1 MSSITQ
7 PASFNVSKCSLSAA
21 KASTAIAGFKSAYL
35 NYGDGSSLTFQTPSL
50 PSPFGLSVFDKST
63 PPKYTVDV
71 ALRGYED
78 NAKVKAFYNAL
89 EALDNFMIDQGV
101 KNSKAWF
108 GKEKSREVIE
118 DSYTSLL
125 KWSKD
130 KNTGERKPYP
140 PSLKIKLT
148 KKYGSDDFEC
158 KFYTAK
164 SEPIT
169 DTPIEDILV
178 KRSEMTAIIQCT
190 GVYIANGKF
199 GLGFKAVQIRMDKV
213 PSSGIGSSY
222 AFGDDGGDEAQETFQ
237 QKGPAFSE
245 PAEFSSK
252 PSRKPVVED
261 SESEAEEET
270 EVAAPPPPKP
280 APVPQVAEESEDE
293 EVAPAPVPKKPV
305 ITKKKVV
312 AAVGKK

>member
-1 MSSITQ
+1 MSSIVQ
-7 PASFNVSKCSLSAA
+7 PASFNVSKLSMSAV
-21 KASTAIAGFKSAYL
+21 KASAQIAGFKSAYL
-35 NYGDGSSLTFQTPSL
+35 NYGDGTSLTFQTPSL

-63 PPKYTVDV
+63 PPKYTVDI

-89 EALDNFMIDQGV
+89 EALDTYMIDQGV
-101 KNSKAWF
+101 KNSKSWF

-148 KKYGSDDFEC
+148 KKYGTDDFEC

-164 SEPIT
+164 SEPIQ

-178 KRSEMTAIIQCT
+178 KRAEMTCLIQCT

-213 PSSGIGSSY
+213 PSSGIGNSY
-222 AFGDDGGDEAQETFQ
+222 AFGEDGEEAQETFKQ
-237 QKGPAFSE
+237 TGPAFSE
-245 PAEFSSK
+245 PAEFGAK
-252 PSRKPVVED
+252 PSRKPIVED
-261 SESEAEEET
+261 SESEAEEE
-270 EVAAPPPPKP
+270 APAPPPKAAP
-280 APVPQVAEESEDE
+280 APAESEEGSDDE
-293 EVAPAPVPKKPV
+293 EVAPAPVPKKAV

-312 AAVGKK
+312 AAGKK

>member
-7 PASFNVSKCSLSAA
+7 PASFNVSKLSLSAV
-21 KASTAIAGFKSAYL
+21 KASAAIAGFKSAYL
-35 NYGDGSSLTFQTPSL
+35 NYGDGTSLTFQTPSL

-71 ALRGYED
+71 ALRGYEE
-78 NAKVKAFYNAL
+78 NPKVKAFYTAL
-89 EALDNFMIDQGV
+89 ESLDNYMIDQGV

-118 DSYTSLL
+118 DCYTSLL

-169 DTPIEDILV
+169 ETPIEDILV
-178 KRSEMTAIIQCT
+178 KRSEMTSIIQCT

-213 PSSGIGSSY
+213 PSSGIGNSY
-222 AFGDDGGDEAQETFQ
+222 AFGDDGGDESHEQT
-237 QKGPAFSE
+237 GPAFSE
-245 PAEFSSK
+245 PQEFAAK

-261 SESEAEEET
+261 SESEEEE
-270 EVAAPPPPKP
+270 APAPPPKA
-280 APVPQVAEESEDE
+280 APVPAPAHAAESEEASEDE

-312 AAVGKK
+312 AAAAKK